1 MPQPARTAFDD
12 AFGEL
17 DLGAEAVGER
27 QARTVYPPGRER
39 RESDIR
45 ELTVP
50 PDERPSRD
58 NLPSSIE
65 EAVLAVLDQV
75 PRMASERPPAGA
87 VDATAARKRIGNA
100 DER

>member
-1 MPQPARTAFDD
+1 MPQSARTAFDD

-17 DLGAEAVGER
+17 DLEAEPVGER
-27 QARTVYPPGRER
+27 QARTVYPPARPR

-65 EAVLAVLDQV
+65 EALLAVLDQV
-75 PRMASERPPAGA
+75 PRMASEPPPGHDAGA
-87 VDATAARKRIGNA
+87 
-100 DER
+100 DEER